1 MFLVGDRGIRSKI
14 SQETWGTT
22 LVPRDMSLGQLTI
35 DVNAHESGTICCSS
49 LLDQTTEGIHHP
61 VSLTRN

>member
-1 MFLVGDRGIRSKI
+1 MFLVGVSGARFPKKPGGPLLS
-14 SQETWGTT
+14 
-22 LVPRDMSLGQLTI
+22 PRDMSLGQLTI